1 MIVVI
6 VVANL
11 YAIIAVKYVVAFC
24 IYNACNVATSIFMN
38 CVVVIYTSTYNMN
51 LAAILC
57 KVWYADSC
65 SSFCAILSIVL
76 ASCDSAITI
85 CVIIKFDS
93 KFIWSSSLA
102 CGCVASAISSL
113 CSHWSVVFCRIVADS
128 DLATMWIKLESTC
141 WSCRLARSVVDG
153 PASAWVFDY
162 GDCLR
167 VATIICV

>member
-1 MIVVI
+1 MIVAIVI
-6 VVANL
+6 TNL
-11 YAIIAVKYVVAFC
+11 YAIAVKYIVAFC
-24 IYNACNVATSIFMN
+24 IYNACNIATSIFMN
-38 CVVVIYTSTYNMN
+38 CVIVIYTSSYNVD

-57 KVWYADSC
+57 KVWYADGY

-128 DLATMWIKLESTC
+128 DLATMRIKLESTC
-141 WSCRLARSVVDG
+141 WSCRLARSAIYD

-167 VATIICV
+167 VAAIICV